1 VDGHPDAAFWLAVV
15 LPAALA
21 GLGVAP
27 GILAGRWS
35 RARFAPMVA
44 WVGYLVVVIV
54 SSPRS

>member
-21 GLGVAP
+21 GLGGAP
-27 GILAGRWS
+27 GILAGRS
-35 RARFAPMVA
+35 RARFAPMVV